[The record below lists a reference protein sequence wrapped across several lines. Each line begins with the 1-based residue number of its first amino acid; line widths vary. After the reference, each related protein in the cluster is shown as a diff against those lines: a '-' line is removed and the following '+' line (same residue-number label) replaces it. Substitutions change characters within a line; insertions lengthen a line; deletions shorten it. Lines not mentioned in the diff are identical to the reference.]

1 MPGDKRSL
9 PGDTVAVFDTPMCT
23 RPACLDR
30 RKATMRRNALALVAA
45 ATLTLAACSSGADA
59 EMNASFCEAST
70 KWGESLSAMAAQES
84 ALSSASQGVADPADP
99 TAVGMIH
106 QIGADL
112 LAQASTA
119 QAYADVM
126 IANTTDQEVVDA
138 IAEVNTVTVDVA
150 LAMGEDARDAEDLTA
165 FAEAL
170 AADVEVF
177 RRMAE
182 VDVVSAMTVIS
193 DYAEPFCN
201 PS

>member
-1 MPGDKRSL
+1 MSRRSI
-9 PGDTVAVFDTPMCT
+9 
-23 RPACLDR
+23 
-30 RKATMRRNALALVAA
+30 ALVAA
-45 ATLTLAACSSGADA
+45 VALTLAACSSGADA
-59 EMNASFCEAST
+59 EMNAAFCEAST
-70 KWGESLSAMAAQES
+70 KWGESLGAMGAQES
-84 ALSSASQGVADPADP
+84 ALSSASQGVEDP
-99 TAVGMIH
+99 TDTTAIEMIH

-126 IANTTDQEVVDA
+126 IANTTDQEVIDA
-138 IAEVNTVTVDVA
+138 ITEVNTVTIDVA

-177 RRMAE
+177 RQMTE
-182 VDVVSAMTVIS
+182 IDVVSAMTVIS